1 MVTLT
6 KVFRQKDESF
16 VKMLNAMRFG
26 QVDSHTVDEFKKLT
40 RAVEYTDGIGPTQL
54 HVFAFLMSLLAHFP
68 VC

>member
-26 QVDSHTVDEFKKLT
+26 LVDSSTINEFKKLT

-54 HVFAFLMSLLAHFP
+54 QVLPYSYRS
-68 VC
+68 